1 MTDIFSTEK
10 RSDVMSKI
18 KSKNTKP
25 EKVVRSLLFSLGYRF
40 RLHVK
45 DLLGKPDIVLPKYK
59 TVVWVNGCFWHGHEN
74 CKDAGIPKTNSNFW
88 YDKISK
94 NKERDKRVLNEL
106 EQAGWKV
113 LVVWECQI
121 DDKEKLISFLKSE
134 LKTD

>member
-40 RLHVK
+40 RLYVK
-45 DLLGKPDIVLPKYK
+45 DLPGKPDIVLPKYK
-59 TVVWVNGCFWHGHEN
+59 TVILVNGCFWHGHEK
-74 CKDAGIPKTNSNFW
+74 CKDAGIPKTNSDFW

-94 NKERDKRVLNEL
+94 NKERDKRVSNEL

-121 DDKEKLISFLKSE
+121 NDKEKLISFLKSE
-134 LKTD
+134 LKTY

>member
-45 DLLGKPDIVLPKYK
+45 DLPGKPDIVLPKYK
-59 TVVWVNGCFWHGHEN
+59 TVVLVNGCFWHGHEN

-106 EQAGWKV
+106 KQARWKV
-113 LVVWECQI
+113 LVIWECQI
-121 DDKEKLISFLKSE
+121 NDKEKLISLLKSE

>member
-45 DLLGKPDIVLPKYK
+45 DLPGKPDIVLPKYK
-59 TVVWVNGCFWHGHEN
+59 TVVLVNGCFWHGHEN

-94 NKERDKRVLNEL
+94 NKERDKRVSNEL

-121 DDKEKLISFLKSE
+121 NDKEKLISFLKSE
-134 LKTD
+134 LKTY

>member
-45 DLLGKPDIVLPKYK
+45 DLPGKPDIVLPKYK
-59 TVVWVNGCFWHGHEN
+59 TVVLVNGCFWHGHEN
-74 CKDAGIPKTNSNFW
+74 CKDAGIPKTNSQFW

-113 LVVWECQI
+113 LVIWECQI
-121 DDKEKLISFLKSE
+121 NDKEKLISFISKE
-134 LKTD
+134 IKC

>member
-45 DLLGKPDIVLPKYK
+45 DLPGKPDIVLPKYK
-59 TVVWVNGCFWHGHEN
+59 TVVLVNGCFWHGHEN
-74 CKDAGIPKTNSNFW
+74 CKDAGIPKTNSQFW

-113 LVVWECQI
+113 LVIWECQI
-121 DDKEKLISFLKSE
+121 NDKEKLISFLKSE
-134 LKTD
+134 LKMD

>member
-25 EKVVRSLLFSLGYRF
+25 EKIVRSLLFSMGYRF

-45 DLLGKPDIVLPKYK
+45 DLPGKPDIVLPKYK
-59 TVVWVNGCFWHGHEN
+59 TVILVNGCFWHGHEN
-74 CKDAGIPKTNSNFW
+74 CKDSGIPKTNSDFW

-94 NKERDKRVLNEL
+94 NKERDKRVSNEL

-121 DDKEKLISFLKSE
+121 NDKEKLISFLKTG
-134 LKTD
+134 LKKG

>member
-45 DLLGKPDIVLPKYK
+45 DLPGKPDIVLPKYK
-59 TVVWVNGCFWHGHEN
+59 TVVLVNGCFWHGHEN
-74 CKDAGIPKTNSNFW
+74 CKDAGIPKTNSQFW

-113 LVVWECQI
+113 LVIWECRI
-121 DDKEKLISFLKSE
+121 NDKEKLISFLKSE
-134 LKTD
+134 LKMD

>member
-1 MTDIFSTEK
+1 MTDIFSTEN

-45 DLLGKPDIVLPKYK
+45 DLPGKPDIVLPKYK
-59 TVVWVNGCFWHGHEN
+59 TVVLVNGCFWHGHEN
-74 CKDAGIPKTNSNFW
+74 CKDAGIPKTNSQFW

-113 LVVWECQI
+113 LVIWECQI
-121 DDKEKLISFLKSE
+121 NDKEKLISFLKSE
-134 LKTD
+134 LKMD

>member
-40 RLHVK
+40 RLYVK
-45 DLLGKPDIVLPKYK
+45 DLPGKPDIVLPKYK
-59 TVVWVNGCFWHGHEN
+59 TVILVNGCFWHGHEK
-74 CKDAGIPKTNSNFW
+74 CKDAGIPKTNSDFW

-94 NKERDKRVLNEL
+94 NKERDKRVSNEL

-121 DDKEKLISFLKSE
+121 NDKEKLISFLKSE
-134 LKTD
+134 

>member
-1 MTDIFSTEK
+1 
-10 RSDVMSKI
+10 MSKI

>member
-45 DLLGKPDIVLPKYK
+45 DLPGKPDIVLPKYK
-59 TVVWVNGCFWHGHEN
+59 TVVLVNGCFWHGHEN